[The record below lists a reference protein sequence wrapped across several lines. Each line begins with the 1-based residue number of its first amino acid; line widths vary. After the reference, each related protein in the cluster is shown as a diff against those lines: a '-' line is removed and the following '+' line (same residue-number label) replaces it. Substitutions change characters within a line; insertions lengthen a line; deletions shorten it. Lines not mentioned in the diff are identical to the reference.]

1 MPDLFNLLQTGHY
14 SLVVRKGETKTFT
27 GRGVSDLFRLYGEHP
42 AFLQGAEIADKVV
55 GKAAASLMILGGVR
69 RLQTGTISRLA
80 LELLRK
86 YPVEVCFQQEV
97 PHIENRS
104 KTGWCPLESRCR
116 DLQTPQECLLA
127 ITDFINA
134 QNAGTGIQK

>member
-1 MPDLFNLLQTGHY
+1 MPDLFNILQTGHY
-14 SLVVRKGETKTFT
+14 SLVVRNGETKTFT
-27 GRGVSDLFRLYGEHP
+27 GRGVSDLFRLYGEQP
-42 AFLQGAEIADKVV
+42 AFLQEAEIADKVV

-80 LELLRK
+80 LDLLRK
-86 YPVEVCFQQEV
+86 YPVEVSFKQEV
-97 PHIENRS
+97 PHIENRN

>member
-1 MPDLFNLLQTGHY
+1 M
-14 SLVVRKGETKTFT
+14 VRNGQTKTFT
-27 GRGVSDLFRLYGEHP
+27 GRGVSDLFRLYGEQP
-42 AFLQGAEIADKVV
+42 EFLQEAEIADKVV

-69 RLQTGTISRLA
+69 KLQTGTISSLA

-86 YPVEVCFQQEV
+86 YPIEVSFRQEV

-116 DLQTPQECLLA
+116 DLQTPQECLSV

-134 QNAGTGIQK
+134 QKLQS

>member
-1 MPDLFNLLQTGHY
+1 MPDLFDILQTGHY
-14 SLVVRKGETKTFT
+14 SLVIRNGKTKTFT
-27 GRGVSDLFRLYGEHP
+27 GRGVSDLYRLYSEDS

-69 RLQTGTISRLA
+69 KLQTGTVSRLA

-86 YPVEVCFQQEV
+86 YPVEVSFQQEV
-97 PHIENRS
+97 PHIENRN

-116 DLQTPQECLLA
+116 DLQTPQECLSA
-127 ITDFINA
+127 ITGFINE
-134 QNAGTGIQK
+134 QKLKS

>member
-1 MPDLFNLLQTGHY
+1 MPDLFDILQTGHY
-14 SLVVRKGETKTFT
+14 SLVVRNGKMKTFT
-27 GRGVSDLFRLYGEHP
+27 GRGVSDLYRLYSEDS

-69 RLQTGTISRLA
+69 KLQTGTVSRLA

-86 YPVEVCFQQEV
+86 YPVEVSFQQEV

-116 DLQTPQECLLA
+116 DLQTPQECLSA
-127 ITDFINA
+127 ITGFINE
-134 QNAGTGIQK
+134 QKLKS

>member
-1 MPDLFNLLQTGHY
+1 MPDLFDILQTGHY
-14 SLVVRKGETKTFT
+14 SLVVRNGKTKTFT
-27 GRGVSDLFRLYGEHP
+27 GRGVSDLYRLYSEDS

-69 RLQTGTISRLA
+69 KLQTGTVSRLA

-86 YPVEVCFQQEV
+86 YPVEVSFQQEV

-104 KTGWCPLESRCR
+104 KTGWCPLESRCC
-116 DLQTPQECLLA
+116 DLQTPQECLSA
-127 ITDFINA
+127 ITGFINE
-134 QNAGTGIQK
+134 QKLKS